1 MDEWMDALNSQD
13 PQAKQ
18 GNQKRK
24 YGIICD
30 MVMILSFKNF
40 FSDSDML
47 GATRVA
53 KSRVNSAMN
62 F

>member
-1 MDEWMDALNSQD
+1 MDGWMDALNSKG

-30 MVMILSFKNF
+30 MVMIQSFKNF
-40 FSDSDML
+40 FSDSDIFQ
-47 GATRVA
+47 AIRVA
-53 KSRVNSAMN
+53 KSHVNSAMN